1 MTTGFLRATLLLLA
15 VAVAPSTSVAAEK
28 AVKPGHPSSKAYQLI
43 VQKCTGCHVS
53 VVDPERPGKTR
64 DEWYAVVRLMQA
76 HGFKLTDQETEII
89 VDHLYAVRR
98 GIEKTPG

>member
-1 MTTGFLRATLLLLA
+1 MTTGLKRAARCLVGVAVLSSTA
-15 VAVAPSTSVAAEK
+15 VAADKPA
-28 AVKPGHPSSKAYQLI
+28 KPGNPSSKAYQLI

-64 DEWYAVVRLMQA
+64 DEWYAVVRLMQS
-76 HGFKLTDQETEII
+76 HGFKLTDQETELI

>member
-1 MTTGFLRATLLLLA
+1 MTKRIVRAALLSLA
-15 VAVAPSTSVAAEK
+15 VTVAPPSAAAAPQ
-28 AVKPGHPSSKAYQLI
+28 AVKPGHPSAKANKLI
-43 VQKCTGCHVS
+43 AQKCTGCHVS

-64 DEWYAVVRLMQA
+64 DEWYAVVRLMEA
-76 HGFKLTDQETEII
+76 HGFKLTDQETELI

>member
-1 MTTGFLRATLLLLA
+1 MPKRLLRAALLFLA
-15 VAVAPSTSVAAEK
+15 VAVVSQPATAADK
-28 AVKPGHPSSKAYQLI
+28 AAKPGRPTSKAYQLI

-76 HGFKLTDQETEII
+76 HGFQLTDQETESI

>member
-15 VAVAPSTSVAAEK
+15 VAVTPSTSAAAEK

>member
-15 VAVAPSTSVAAEK
+15 VAVAPSTSAAAEK
-28 AVKPGHPSSKAYQLI
+28 AVKQGHPSSKAYQLI

>member
-1 MTTGFLRATLLLLA
+1 MTTGSLWATLLLLA
-15 VAVAPSTSVAAEK
+15 VAIAPSSSAAGDK
-28 AVKPGHPSSKAYQLI
+28 ASKPGRPSSKAYQLI
-43 VQKCTGCHVS
+43 EQKCTGCHVS

-64 DEWYAVVRLMQA
+64 DEWYAVVRLMQS
-76 HGFKLTDQETEII
+76 HGFKLTDQETELI

>member
-1 MTTGFLRATLLLLA
+1 MTRGLARVALLLFAGAIL
-15 VAVAPSTSVAAEK
+15 PTSAA
-28 AVKPGHPSSKAYQLI
+28 AADKPAKQGHPSSKAYQLI

-64 DEWYAVVRLMQA
+64 DEWYAVVRVMQA
-76 HGFKLTDQETEII
+76 HGFKLTDQETEAI

>member
-1 MTTGFLRATLLLLA
+1 MVPRLVRAAVLFLAAIAVPHLA
-15 VAVAPSTSVAAEK
+15 AAGDK
-28 AVKPGHPSSKAYQLI
+28 PVKPGHPSSKAYQLI
-43 VQKCTGCHVS
+43 LQKCTGCHVS

-76 HGFKLTDQETEII
+76 HGFKLSDQETELI

>member
-1 MTTGFLRATLLLLA
+1 MPKRLLRAALLFLA
-15 VAVAPSTSVAAEK
+15 VTVVSPPATAADK
-28 AVKPGHPSSKAYQLI
+28 AVKPGRPTSKAYQLI

-76 HGFKLTDQETEII
+76 HGFQLTDQETESI

>member
-1 MTTGFLRATLLLLA
+1 MTTGLLRTALLFLA
-15 VAVAPSTSVAAEK
+15 VTVVPSTAGAADK
-28 AVKPGHPSSKAYQLI
+28 AGKSGHPSSKAHQLI

-64 DEWYAVVRLMQA
+64 DEWYAVVRLMQS
-76 HGFKLTDQETEII
+76 HGFRLTDQETELI

>member
-1 MTTGFLRATLLLLA
+1 MTRGLARAALLLFA
-15 VAVAPSTSVAAEK
+15 VSVLPRSAAAADK
-28 AVKPGHPSSKAYQLI
+28 AVKAGHPNSKAYQLI

-76 HGFKLTDQETEII
+76 HGFKLSDQETELI

>member
-1 MTTGFLRATLLLLA
+1 MTTGFLRATLLLVA
-15 VAVAPSTSVAAEK
+15 VAVAPSPSAAAEK

-53 VVDPERPGKTR
+53 VVDPERPGMTR
-64 DEWYAVVRLMQA
+64 DEWYAVVRLMQG

>member
-1 MTTGFLRATLLLLA
+1 MPKRLLRAALLFLA
-15 VAVAPSTSVAAEK
+15 VAVVSQPATAADK
-28 AVKPGHPSSKAYQLI
+28 AVKPGRPTSKAYQLI

-76 HGFKLTDQETEII
+76 HGFQLTDQETESI